1 MRKVERDNSWKAEN
15 LSGKPEVENLKI
27 PQISAIIYIQ
37 GERKVTH
44 QIIQKLIGLRP
55 TARKRYLYD

>member
-15 LSGKPEVENLKI
+15 LSGKPEVENLKK

-44 QIIQKLIGLRP
+44 QNKSKTYWVVSYHEKEVPI
-55 TARKRYLYD
+55 

>member
-1 MRKVERDNSWKAEN
+1 MRKVERDSSWKAEI
-15 LSGKPEVENLKI
+15 LSGKPEAENLKI

-44 QIIQKLIGLRP
+44 QNKPKTYWVVSYHEKEVPI
-55 TARKRYLYD
+55 